1 MSPCTSSYR
10 SLICEASASY
20 RSWVYDPMALGIYA
34 RKSSTLQEL
43 PLLVMPV
50 SAGGYHQQ
58 RMTLTASGRKSFI
71 TSSGSC
77 LTIIL

>member
-1 MSPCTSSYR
+1 
-10 SLICEASASY
+10 
-20 RSWVYDPMALGIYA
+20 MAFGMYA
-34 RKSSTLQEL
+34 RKSSTHHEL

-58 RMTLTASGRKSFI
+58 RMMLTASGLKSFI